1 MQNERN
7 NCLKRRKLRQNNM
20 LTLKDLKE
28 LEPSTIFAKGTTLV
42 EDYWDTSKE
51 MQIDWVAVRGGIYD
65 WAIYYQLTHLQ
76 WDEYQIKDNGEKMH
90 NEKSIK
96 KCVPCDDEAFK
107 MYRY

>member
-1 MQNERN
+1 MITLQ
-7 NCLKRRKLRQNNM
+7 Q
-20 LTLKDLKE
+20 LKDMS
-28 LEPSTIFAKGTTLV
+28 PDTIFAKGETAV

-51 MQIDWVAVRGGIYD
+51 MQVRWVACRGGIHD
-65 WAIYYQLTHLQ
+65 WAIYYQLADKN
-76 WDEYQIKDNGEKMH
+76 WSDEMIKSNGEKMR